1 MNLAQWNHIIS
12 CLPAP
17 HLLQSA
23 EWAEVKSRYG
33 WQPAVLVWLAGEGSP
48 REYIFND
55 TNEELPT
62 EQSVVAAALILK
74 KSIARRLPLKTCVLY
89 SPKGPLLDWHDQD
102 LRRLVLSDLAGYAKR
117 HGAIFLKLDPDIIL
131 SHGIPGAEDEQIDP
145 AAPAILADLASLG
158 YHPSD
163 DQIQFRNTVL
173 LDVNAGDDDL
183 LARMK
188 QKTRYN
194 VRLGSKKGLTV
205 RVGTPADRSALYRMY
220 AETSVRD
227 GFVIRDEA
235 YYQTVW
241 GIFTNNAEPLIAEV
255 EGEPVAAVYL
265 FHFAGTAYYIYGMSR
280 DLHRDKMPNYLL
292 QFEAMR
298 WARQK
303 GCAVYDLWGA
313 PDVFDESDSM
323 WGVFRFKEG
332 LGGRV
337 RNTPGAWDI
346 APNPW
351 LYQLYTRVMPALLGF
366 LRSRGKA
373 RVKEQTQLG

>member
-1 MNLAQWNHIIS
+1 
-12 CLPAP
+12 
-17 HLLQSA
+17 
-23 EWAEVKSRYG
+23 
-33 WQPAVLVWLAGEGSP
+33 
-48 REYIFND
+48 
-55 TNEELPT
+55 
-62 EQSVVAAALILK
+62 
-74 KSIARRLPLKTCVLY
+74 
-89 SPKGPLLDWHDQD
+89 
-102 LRRLVLSDLAGYAKR
+102 
-117 HGAIFLKLDPDIIL
+117 
-131 SHGIPGAEDEQIDP
+131 
-145 AAPAILADLASLG
+145 
-158 YHPSD
+158 
-163 DQIQFRNTVL
+163 
-173 LDVNAGDDDL
+173 
-183 LARMK
+183 MK

-205 RVGTPADRSALYRMY
+205 RVGTPADRSALYHMY
-220 AETSVRD
+220 AETCVRD

-241 GIFTNNAEPLIAEV
+241 GIFANNAEPLIAEV

-298 WARQK
+298 WAREK

-313 PDVFDESDSM
+313 PDVFDKSDSM